1 MRTIND
7 LIIHCTATFPG
18 QRVTLADITRWHQ
31 QSGWRTIGYHYV
43 IMPDG
48 KVETG
53 RPESEIGAH
62 CQGHNANAIG
72 ICYVGGLDKD
82 GNHADTRTEAQKA
95 ALRKLLQE
103 LLTRYP
109 HAQIHGHKDYRPTA
123 CPCFDAHSEYAHL
136 IPMQ

>member
-31 QSGWRTIGYHYV
+31 QRGWRTIGYHYV

-82 GNHADTRTEAQKA
+82 GKHADTRTEAQKA

-103 LLTRYP
+103 LRTRFP
-109 HAQIHGHKDYRPTA
+109 NAQIHGHSNYAPKA
-123 CPCFDAHSEYAHL
+123 CPCFDAPREYADL
-136 IPMQ
+136 L